1 MFLVLSSLLFLVGS
15 NRPGW
20 FGFQFAYHPPRAGSG
35 EGVVTVE
42 GVHPQSPAAAA
53 GLQRGDAIVA
63 INHEPIRFPDDIELL
78 RYVAGFRPGQSVLM
92 SVRRHNEEVVLNVVP
107 APMND
112 EQFAAY
118 QQNLERASRRRPGGP
133 TGSVPP
139 R

>member
-1 MFLVLSSLLFLVGS
+1 MFLALSALLFLVGS

-20 FGFQFAYHPPRAGSG
+20 FGFAFAYHPR

-42 GVHPQSPAAAA
+42 SVHPQSPAAEA

-63 INHEPIRFPDDIELL
+63 INHEPIRFPDDVELL

-92 SVRRHNEEVVLNVVP
+92 SVRRRNEEVVLNVVP

-118 QQNLERASRRRPGGP
+118 QQNLEKASHRRPGGP
-133 TGSVPP
+133 TGPVPP